1 METYLNLNGEQ
12 CVIVT
17 NDDGTIWSGLKSA
30 YDEMQAEQSTQPIG
44 GNI

>member
-17 NDDGTIWSGLKSA
+17 NDDGTNASG
-30 YDEMQAEQSTQPIG
+30 TIHTTNRG
-44 GNI
+44 